1 MYIKQTT
8 KDDPYVVVVTKEE
21 MKEAFKSPESYE
33 LFRLAIMSLL
43 IEINIKAREED
54 NDK

>member
-8 KDDPYVVVVTKEE
+8 KDDPYVIVVTKEE
-21 MKEAFKSPESYE
+21 MKEAFKSPVSYE
-33 LFRLAIMSLL
+33 LFRQAIMSLL
-43 IEINIKAREED
+43 IENNIKEREAD